1 MTASEIKQLLDKYCH
16 GLCNKKEK
24 QLVEDFLESYQK
36 ESKTLLMN
44 KEDIE
49 EKIFSNI
56 KTAISEKKRGK
67 NIHLWRNV
75 LKIAAV
81 ILLIVISN
89 WLIPN
94 TFYEKPPEIV
104 YLTKSTLR
112 GQKSNIVLSD
122 GTTIRLN
129 SESSLIFPEKF
140 TNGKR
145 VVTLIG
151 EAFFEVARNPTMP
164 FIVHTDNLKTTVLG
178 TSFNV
183 KAFKDV
189 DTQVTVATGKVKVA
203 PILKSSTQEK
213 REASSEVLL
222 TPNQQATYNVSNN
235 ELVKK
240 EVNIKSYLAWKES
253 EIIFDKITFEE
264 ASLILERWFNI
275 EIVFENEI
283 LKHCIVRSE
292 YINENLINILE
303 SLKFI
308 HGIDY
313 RFVENNR
320 VVITGEI
327 CNLNYDKNE

>member
-1 MTASEIKQLLDKYCH
+1 MTELEIKQLLDKYYH

-44 KEDIE
+44 EEDIE
-49 EKIFSNI
+49 EKMFSNI
-56 KTAISEKKRGK
+56 KIAISERKRGK

-94 TFYEKPPEIV
+94 IFYEKPPEIV

-145 VVTLIG
+145 EVTLIG
-151 EAFFEVARNPTMP
+151 EAFFEVTRNPTMP

-240 EVNIKSYLAWKES
+240 EVNIKSYLSWKES

-275 EIVFENEI
+275 EIVFENET

-292 YINENLINILE
+292 YTNENLINILE